1 MGIFTGL
8 AVYFVVWW
16 IMLFMV
22 LPWGNKP
29 DATVQEGNV
38 ASAPAKPRIA
48 LKAGITTVVAG
59 IIWMLIWLLVRSDL
73 IPLRDSGPI

>member
-16 IMLFMV
+16 ITLFMV

-48 LKAGITTVVAG
+48 LKAGDHDGRCGNHLDV
-59 IIWMLIWLLVRSDL
+59 DL
-73 IPLRDSGPI
+73 APRQERPYSSEG